1 VLLQSVSTQR
11 FRNLR
16 AATVELSPGA
26 TVLSGSN
33 GQGKT
38 NFLEA
43 CYLACTLRPLR
54 ANRLQELVQFG
65 AEDGAGSG
73 EGRALA
79 EVTARFASPGGE
91 RTVTVG
97 VGQGKRTAKVDG
109 KPVKDPDELFGGLAV
124 VAFTPDDLALVK
136 GAPDGRRRL
145 LDRAVQNRHPDH
157 LSDARDYLRALRS
170 RNELLRTQAP
180 RELIAAFDAPVARL
194 GARLRLRRELLL
206 AELRP
211 HAERAFSEVTR
222 GELSLTL
229 RPLASGRGSSGLG
242 EDAVDL
248 SRGPQAAAAL
258 LEERLLAALD
268 ERLLRD
274 RERGFTSVG
283 PHADDLGFFF
293 TTHGESA
300 AMGAIEADSEPPSAE
315 DTVSIEG
322 DMPGP
327 RPARLFA
334 SQGQTRAV
342 VLAFKIG
349 EIENLRAAQGKAP
362 LLLLDDVSSE
372 LDPER
377 NAWLMRYLEGL
388 RAQVVLTTTDVRL
401 VAPALGRSGARENLP
416 ETPQDAPRFYA
427 VKAGAI
433 TPAERPDSQVFSR
446 A

>member
-1 VLLQSVSTQR
+1 
-11 FRNLR
+11 
-16 AATVELSPGA
+16 VELSPGA
-26 TVLSGSN
+26 TVLSGPN

-43 CYLACTLRPLR
+43 CYLGCTLRPLR
-54 ANRLQELVQFG
+54 ANRLGELIQFSTG
-65 AEDGAGSG
+65 PSEAAET
-73 EGRALA
+73 
-79 EVTARFASPGGE
+79 EVTARFSSSGGE
-91 RTVTVG
+91 RAVTVG
-97 VGQGKRTAKVDG
+97 IGGGKRTAKVDG

-157 LSDARDYLRALRS
+157 LSDARDYLRALKS
-170 RNELLRTQAP
+170 RNELLRQQAP
-180 RELIAAFDAPVARL
+180 RELVAAFDAPLARL

-211 HAERAFSEVTR
+211 HAERAFSEITR

-229 RPLASGRGSSGLG
+229 RSLATGRSSSGLG
-242 EDAVDL
+242 DDAVDL
-248 SRGPQAAAAL
+248 SLGPQAAAAR
-258 LEERLLAALD
+258 LEERLLGALD

-293 TTHGESA
+293 TTLGQRQMTQTIETDITSA
-300 AMGAIEADSEPPSAE
+300 LDVDIQANEADIENE
-315 DTVSIEG
+315 DGS
-322 DMPGP
+322 P

-377 NAWLMRYLEGL
+377 NAWLLRYLEGL
-388 RAQVVLTTTDVRL
+388 RAQVVLTTTDARL
-401 VAPALGRSGARENLP
+401 VAPALAGAGPL
-416 ETPQDAPRFYA
+416 DAPRFYA
-427 VKAGAI
+427 VKAGVI
-433 TPAERPDSQVFSR
+433 SPTSRPES
-446 A
+446 